1 MQRQLFICEAIKDCK
16 ETSECCPHKIPHIK
30 DERCV
35 PKECRFGPV
44 GKAVDCVLFNPAKPA
59 GEQKPAEVPVTKT
72 VATPRGEEEVTLVY
86 EPPAKTEEM
95 PEEKP
100 AEPAQRPVTLRKKP
114 GRRASK

>member
-44 GKAVDCVLFNPAKPA
+44 GKAVDCVLFDPAKPA
-59 GEQKPAEVPVTKT
+59 EEQKPK
-72 VATPRGEEEVTLVY
+72 EVTVEEKKS
-86 EPPAKTEEM
+86 EPINEKGQTEE
-95 PEEKP
+95 PDPDGEPEPVEEKP

-114 GRRASK
+114 GRKASK